1 MRADNI
7 SEGIA
12 RQLKGRTH
20 ATGTFLSYES
30 RGGKITV
37 TSVCNQCGGPHS
49 GISLANAAQ
58 AAQNRT
64 VPLISCQHCIRT
76 MAAPA
81 KPTIEEALE
90 IPEARRTS
98 EQQRLVAEY
107 EFERAKAAANA
118 PAIAARTAAQAEATR
133 QRRSMLWDQRERFL
147 VSLAHSLGATRINDP
162 RVVNHESFITWEQWQ
177 ASSGEAREATN
188 QAVDSYCVSNGLV

>member
-1 MRADNI
+1 MRTDSI

-12 RQLKGRTH
+12 RQLEGRVH
-20 ATGTFLSYES
+20 ATGTFVSYES
-30 RGGKITV
+30 RGGRITV
-37 TSVCNQCGGPHS
+37 TSQCNQCGGPHS
-49 GISLANAAQ
+49 GISLANAGQ
-58 AAQNRT
+58 AAQNPT
-64 VPLISCQHCIRT
+64 IPLINCQHCVRKI
-76 MAAPA
+76 AAPA
-81 KPTIEEALE
+81 KPTIEEALG

-162 RVVNHESFITWEQWQ
+162 RVVNHESFVTWEQWQ
-177 ASSGEAREATN
+177 AGSDEAREATN
-188 QAVDSYCVSNGLV
+188 QAVDSYFLSYGLV